1 MSASA
6 LESLELYQG
15 AGSDPAA
22 PVAKLD
28 VAEALRRTEGD
39 FFAALAET
47 RLARLRDVLDEDDVD
62 SLALD
67 GDESAATDLA
77 FSMKGRTVVVT
88 GASRGIGEAIAVRCA
103 SRGANVVILAQT
115 TKDNPALP
123 GTIQDAAAA
132 CVAAGGD
139 AIAIKTDIT
148 DEDQVATAISAA
160 VDRFGGVDVVVNNA
174 STHWPLTVAETDVR
188 RYDAMMRVN
197 LKGAHLVSRACAP
210 HLRRSPAP
218 RVLTVAPAPRADAGW
233 LRPHVA
239 YSASKIAMGFLARA
253 LDDELGPDITCD
265 TIWPRYAVATAAI
278 QFIGGDRL
286 AALSRTPASVADA
299 AFRILVEP
307 PGRRPGRH
315 FVDDDVL
322 RAAGVASFRAYNVDP
337 DVVEPVSD
345 FFIRDE
351 ASVPEYARIPEYESS
366 PDASL
371 PDDAVVLVVGDAER
385 DARRRFLGA
394 FLRRLVRRAE
404 RGVRLAVVA
413 HARRR
418 DGDDRIETV
427 VRSALGADDDESDE
441 SDVRRRWYV
450 QIADLSDAKTIP
462 DVVSNVVDRFYA
474 VDAVVDLLCPP
485 KPEMRDARLEGL
497 SSASFDDVFD
507 AGVRASFLVAREV
520 LPHVAKSEGP
530 RRFVSLC
537 PPPRVSRRRSG
548 SGVGAAIGLARAVR
562 GLHVAGEAAEFAALD
577 PPVGVFGVWSD
588 AFDERSVETSE
599 MDDEENASAKAI
611 DALAKAT
618 LALLARDDG
627 DAPNANASASGSF
640 FSLDDDEGEFET
652 IAYDDCAAGF
662 ADVAEEVADWVV
674 VDAVWL

>member
-1 MSASA
+1 M
-6 LESLELYQG
+6 
-15 AGSDPAA
+15 
-22 PVAKLD
+22 
-28 VAEALRRTEGD
+28 
-39 FFAALAET
+39 
-47 RLARLRDVLDEDDVD
+47 
-62 SLALD
+62 
-67 GDESAATDLA
+67 
-77 FSMKGRTVVVT
+77 
-88 GASRGIGEAIAVRCA
+88 
-103 SRGANVVILAQT
+103 
-115 TKDNPALP
+115 
-123 GTIQDAAAA
+123 
-132 CVAAGGD
+132 
-139 AIAIKTDIT
+139 
-148 DEDQVATAISAA
+148 
-160 VDRFGGVDVVVNNA
+160 
-174 STHWPLTVAETDVR
+174 
-188 RYDAMMRVN
+188 
-197 LKGAHLVSRACAP
+197 
-210 HLRRSPAP
+210 
-218 RVLTVAPAPRADAGW
+218 
-233 LRPHVA
+233 
-239 YSASKIAMGFLARA
+239 
-253 LDDELGPDITCD
+253 
-265 TIWPRYAVATAAI
+265 
-278 QFIGGDRL
+278 
-286 AALSRTPASVADA
+286 ADA

-351 ASVPEYARIPEYESS
+351 ASVPEYTRIPEYESS
-366 PDASL
+366 PDASS
-371 PDDAVVLVVGDAER
+371 PDDAVVLAGG
-385 DARRRFLGA
+385 ARTPTLADGRFLGA

-441 SDVRRRWYV
+441 SDVRRRWSANRRF
-450 QIADLSDAKTIP
+450 IRSEMRIP

-485 KPEMRDARLEGL
+485 KPETRDARLEGL

-562 GLHVAGEAAEFAALD
+562 DRLTRRGRSRRVRRVD
-577 PPVGVFGVWSD
+577 PPSASSASGPTP
-588 AFDERSVETSE
+588 DERTVETSE

-618 LALLARDDG
+618 RALLARDDG

-652 IAYDDCAAGF
+652 IAYDGGAAGF

>member
-1 MSASA
+1 M
-6 LESLELYQG
+6 
-15 AGSDPAA
+15 
-22 PVAKLD
+22 
-28 VAEALRRTEGD
+28 
-39 FFAALAET
+39 
-47 RLARLRDVLDEDDVD
+47 
-62 SLALD
+62 
-67 GDESAATDLA
+67 
-77 FSMKGRTVVVT
+77 
-88 GASRGIGEAIAVRCA
+88 
-103 SRGANVVILAQT
+103 
-115 TKDNPALP
+115 
-123 GTIQDAAAA
+123 
-132 CVAAGGD
+132 
-139 AIAIKTDIT
+139 
-148 DEDQVATAISAA
+148 
-160 VDRFGGVDVVVNNA
+160 
-174 STHWPLTVAETDVR
+174 
-188 RYDAMMRVN
+188 
-197 LKGAHLVSRACAP
+197 
-210 HLRRSPAP
+210 
-218 RVLTVAPAPRADAGW
+218 
-233 LRPHVA
+233 
-239 YSASKIAMGFLARA
+239 
-253 LDDELGPDITCD
+253 
-265 TIWPRYAVATAAI
+265 
-278 QFIGGDRL
+278 
-286 AALSRTPASVADA
+286 ADA

-315 FVDDDVL
+315 FADDDVL
-322 RAAGVASFRAYNVDP
+322 RAAGAASFRAYNVDP

-351 ASVPEYARIPEYESS
+351 ASVPEYTRIPEYESS
-366 PDASL
+366 PDASS

-385 DARRRFLGA
+385 DARRGVSSARFFA
-394 FLRRLVRRAE
+394 DSSDAPNAACASRSSRTRAVGTGTIE
-404 RGVRLAVVA
+404 SRPSC
-413 HARRR
+413 ARR
-418 DGDDRIETV
+418 
-427 VRSALGADDDESDE
+427 SARTTTSRTSRTSG
-441 SDVRRRWYV
+441 RRWYV

-485 KPEMRDARLEGL
+485 KPETRDARLEGL

-507 AGVRASFLVAREV
+507 AGVRASFRRREV

-640 FSLDDDEGEFET
+640 FAGRRRRGVRDDRVRRRAEE
-652 IAYDDCAAGF
+652 GF